1 MLEVLF
7 TQCPNAAE
15 ISSSLSPAFFQSLAV
30 AFRRWYGQTLN
41 FSLGHSFC
49 PADDSAARQLV
60 LFSMST
66 TVSILCVSGA
76 IFLQAS

>member
-15 ISSSLSPAFFQSLAV
+15 ISSSLSPARFQSLAA

-41 FSLGHSFC
+41 FSFGHSFC

-60 LFSMST
+60 VFSIST
-66 TVSILCVSGA
+66 TVSIAAGA
-76 IFLQAS
+76 TFLQTS

>member
-15 ISSSLSPAFFQSLAV
+15 ISSSLSPARFQSLAA

-60 LFSMST
+60 VFSMST
-66 TVSILCVSGA
+66 TASIASGA